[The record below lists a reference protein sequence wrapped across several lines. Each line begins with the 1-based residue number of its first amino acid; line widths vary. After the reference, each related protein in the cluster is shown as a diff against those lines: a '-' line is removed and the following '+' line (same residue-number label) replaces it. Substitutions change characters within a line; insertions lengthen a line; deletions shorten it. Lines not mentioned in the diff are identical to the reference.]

1 MFKFGQMER
10 DMKESGVIIKQTVK
24 ENFGMLMEIF
34 TKENGRMI
42 KQMDLVFTLT
52 KMEQDMKVIG
62 LTIYNMVLEL
72 KLGEMEV
79 NIRVNIMKV

>member
-1 MFKFGQMER
+1 MEP

>member
-1 MFKFGQMER
+1 
-10 DMKESGVIIKQTVK
+10 MKESGVIIKQTVK

-62 LTIYNMVLEL
+62 LTIYNMVLE
-72 KLGEMEV
+72 
-79 NIRVNIMKV
+79 

>member
-1 MFKFGQMER
+1 
-10 DMKESGVIIKQTVK
+10 MKESGVIIKQTVK
-24 ENFGMLMEIF
+24 ESFGMLMEIF

-62 LTIYNMVLEL
+62 LTIYNMVLE
-72 KLGEMEV
+72 
-79 NIRVNIMKV
+79 

>member
-1 MFKFGQMER
+1 
-10 DMKESGVIIKQTVK
+10 MKESGVIIKQTVK

>member
-1 MFKFGQMER
+1 MEP

-24 ENFGMLMEIF
+24 ESFGMLMEIF

-62 LTIYNMVLEL
+62 LTIYNMVLE
-72 KLGEMEV
+72 
-79 NIRVNIMKV
+79 